1 MRTFMLTD
9 RRTGE
14 VVFDGV
20 EASRSLPCWVCGDR
34 HRNQGWCLLDVE
46 RRVAICP
53 RVESQRRIGEAGW
66 WHGDGSKASSA
77 SLVSHSRTAR
87 EESSIDWAARWSDAV
102 QAARQSDVAALAAS
116 LRLTPEAV
124 GASIEVGIERNQSGE
139 RSCWAFAMRDASGS
153 VCGLKL
159 RMSDGRKL
167 CAKGSRLGII
177 RSRGFSSGSG
187 DLYITEGESDLMV
200 AAGWGLNAIARPGCR
215 SCVQIIS
222 AMSRGKRVVIVSDL
236 DDAGRS
242 GALALRDALKGRA
255 RDVSVV
261 LPEFKDLR
269 EWHCNGGTADDLAW
283 LVRSVRGY

>member
-9 RRTGE
+9 KRTGE

-34 HRNQGWCLLDVE
+34 HRNQGWCLLDVQ

-66 WHGDGSKASSA
+66 WHGDGARDASA
-77 SLVSHSRTAR
+77 ALVRHSNPAR
-87 EESSIDWAARWSDAV
+87 EESSIDWGARWSDAV
-102 QAARQSDVAALAAS
+102 QARRDSDVAALASS
-116 LRLTPEAV
+116 LGLSPETVAE
-124 GASIEVGIERNQSGE
+124 SIEVGIERNPSGE
-139 RSCWAFAMRDASGS
+139 RSCWAFAMRDAAGA

-177 RSRGFSSGSG
+177 RARGFSSGSG

-222 AMSRGKRVVIVSDL
+222 SMARGKRVVVVSDS

-242 GALALRDALKGRA
+242 GAVALRDALKVRA

-261 LPEFKDLR
+261 FPEYKDLR
-269 EWHCNGGTADDLAW
+269 EWHANGGGAEDLAW